1 MAKFV
6 DKMISSNTEVSSKR
20 VAGIFGWFLFCVV
33 LVVSMLLK
41 YEITDIQGD
50 LMSVL
55 AYSSVAL
62 IAGGTVENVFN
73 KKQNIQ

>member
-6 DKMISSNTEVSSKR
+6 DKMISNNTEVSSKR
-20 VAGIFGWFLFCVV
+20 VAGIFGWVLFCVV
-33 LVVSMLLK
+33 LVMSMLLK
-41 YEITDIQGD
+41 YEMTNIQGD